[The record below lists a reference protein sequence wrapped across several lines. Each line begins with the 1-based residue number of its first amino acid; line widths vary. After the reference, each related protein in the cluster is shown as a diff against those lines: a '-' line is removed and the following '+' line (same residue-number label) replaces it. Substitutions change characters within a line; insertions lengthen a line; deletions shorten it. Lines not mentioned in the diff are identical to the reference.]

1 MLERDKQ
8 FTTYGIANHL
18 LAKALLNL
26 QYYKEARFYLN
37 KASVAINKCL
47 NQPKRELSVAIGND
61 MARIAQIQRGTTV
74 KIMTAE
80 QVQGS
85 LITIKADL
93 ATRAMSGVA
102 GDRIE

>member
-1 MLERDKQ
+1 
-8 FTTYGIANHL
+8 
-18 LAKALLNL
+18 
-26 QYYKEARFYLN
+26 
-37 KASVAINKCL
+37 
-47 NQPKRELSVAIGND
+47 

-85 LITIKADL
+85 LVTIKADL
-93 ATRAMSGVA
+93 STRAMSGIA